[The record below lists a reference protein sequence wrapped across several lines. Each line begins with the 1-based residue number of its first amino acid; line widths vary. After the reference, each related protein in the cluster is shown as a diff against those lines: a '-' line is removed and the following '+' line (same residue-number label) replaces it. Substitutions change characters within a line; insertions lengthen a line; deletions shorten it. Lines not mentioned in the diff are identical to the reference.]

1 MRGDILIINDHH
13 RQAADE
19 ILKLTL
25 TYIRSKAG
33 KFFFSIAGE
42 SGSGKSELAYAL
54 ENGLEKI
61 GIPACIIQQDDYF
74 VFPPK
79 TNEKMRVIDINR
91 VGLNEVRL
99 DLLNDNIKAV
109 LEGNLKVEK
118 PLVIFEEDR
127 ITSEI
132 IDLEPYKVIIID
144 GTYTTL
150 LEQIDCRVFI
160 DRDRDDTRADRLK
173 RNRERQN
180 DYLENILEIEHNI
193 ISRHKDMADIIVN
206 KEFKAK
212 KSI

>member
-13 RQAADE
+13 RQAAEE

-25 TYIRSKAG
+25 TSIRSKVG

-42 SGSGKSELAYAL
+42 SGSGKSELAFAL
-54 ENGLEKI
+54 ENGMEKMD
-61 GIPACIIQQDDYF
+61 IPACIIQQDDYF

-79 TNEKMRVIDINR
+79 TNEKMRVININR

-109 LEGNLKVEK
+109 REGNLKVEK

-132 IDLEPYKVIIID
+132 IDLEPYRVIIID

-150 LEQIDCRVFI
+150 LEQIDCRIFI

-206 KEFKAK
+206 KEFKVK
-212 KSI
+212 KFI